1 MFKCKQVLLNGKGER
16 ERETE
21 TETKETKRQIKD
33 AWKMIDHET

>member
-16 ERETE
+16 ERERDRDRDKGN
-21 TETKETKRQIKD
+21 KEAKD

>member
-16 ERETE
+16 DRDKGN
-21 TETKETKRQIKD
+21 KEAED